1 MRQVRHD
8 GPEKI
13 SIRGAREHNLKNID
27 VDIPRGE
34 LVVVCGVSGSGKS
47 TLAFDTVY
55 AEGQRRYVESLSAYA
70 RQFLGQ
76 AGKPDVDSIDGL
88 SPAVAIDQKSTSSNP
103 RSTVGT
109 VTEIHDHLRLLW
121 ARVGTA
127 HCLDDGTALGE
138 SDIDSILKRVLSRS
152 GARVLVG
159 ATVVEA
165 RKGTMKTEV
174 DSLVKAGFVRGR
186 LDGRDLEFAA
196 FEPVDKNQR
205 HDLEVIVDRVVV
217 KQSSAQRLRESL
229 ETALRQGH
237 GSAFIEVLAADGAV
251 QERELCSLTGACS
264 TCGKSW
270 PELEPRTFSFNSP
283 FGACKACD
291 GIGSQYRGSEDLI
304 VPDQDKSL
312 NEGAIVPWQGWY
324 GGYHRWVLDAL
335 CSTLRI
341 DMDTAWRE
349 IPKAKRRVL
358 IEGYDGELSARYQ
371 GKTYKLR
378 YEGVAP
384 WLTKRLAEAKSDRQR
399 EHAEAFMREVSCI
412 ECGGDR
418 LSPYALGV
426 KVNGE
431 SIARVSAMTVQE
443 AHEWFSALS
452 LSEEESII
460 ADRLVKEITARLGFL
475 VDVGLEYVTLDRSA
489 RTLSGGEAQRIRLA
503 SQVGAGLA
511 GVLYVLDEPSI
522 GLHPQDNHRLIQT
535 LTKLRDLGNTVL
547 VVEHDEETIEAA
559 NWVVEIGPHAGE
571 NGGEVVFSGPANEL
585 KDADTLTGE
594 YLSRRRSIPT
604 PAVRRGA
611 KGHITVVKA
620 EENNLQGIDVSFPL
634 GCLVTVAGVSG
645 SGKSTLVSEILQPA
659 LSRELHGGR
668 ALSGRH
674 KSIKGT
680 ELLDKCIAIDQA
692 PIGRTPRSNPAT
704 YTGVFDKIR
713 ALFGDLPE
721 AKARGWKPGRF
732 SFNVPVANGGGR
744 CEACEGEGTKTIEM
758 NFLPDVH
765 VPCASCEGRRFS
777 EATLEVRFK
786 GASIADVLAMT
797 VDTAVEHFSAQPS
810 IARPLKV
817 LQEVGLGYVRLGQ
830 AATQLSGGEAQRV
843 KLATELQKRATGKTL
858 YLLDEPTTGL
868 HFDDVAKLVGVLQRL
883 VEAGNS
889 VVVIEHNVD
898 VLRASD
904 WLIELGPRGGR
915 QGGLLV
921 GEGTPEEVAL
931 METPTAPFVRAALEA
946 HADDAMVQSVKTAG
960 VDKGANKTA
969 ARGSATKKKTGAK
982 NKTSAKNVG

>member
-1 MRQVRHD
+1 M
-8 GPEKI
+8 
-13 SIRGAREHNLKNID
+13 
-27 VDIPRGE
+27 
-34 LVVVCGVSGSGKS
+34 VCGVSGSGKS

-76 AGKPDVDSIDGL
+76 AGKPDVDSIEGL

-127 HCLDDGTALGE
+127 HCQDDGTALGE
-138 SDIDSILKRVLSRS
+138 SDITSILTRVLSRQ

-159 ATVVEA
+159 AVVVVA
-165 RKGTMKTEV
+165 RKGTMKSEV
-174 DSLVKAGFVRGR
+174 DALVKAGFVRGR
-186 LDGRDLEFAA
+186 LDGREIEFAN
-196 FEPVDKNQR
+196 FEPVEKNLR

-217 KQSSAQRLRESL
+217 KQSSSQRLRESL
-229 ETALRQGH
+229 ETSLRQGN
-237 GSAFIEVLAADGAV
+237 GAAFIEVLNADGVV

-283 FGACKACD
+283 FGACTACD

-312 NEGAIVPWQGWY
+312 MEGAIVAWQGWY

-335 CSTLRI
+335 CTTLKI
-341 DMDTAWRE
+341 DMHAPWSE
-349 IPKAKRRVL
+349 IPKAKRRVIL
-358 IEGYDGELSARYQ
+358 EGYDAELTARYK
-371 GKTYKLR
+371 GKVYKLR
-378 YEGVAP
+378 YEGIAP
-384 WLTKRLAEAKSDRQR
+384 WLAKRLAEAKTDRQR
-399 EHAEAFMREVSCI
+399 EHAEAFMREVPCL
-412 ECGGDR
+412 ECNGER

-426 KVNGE
+426 TVHGE
-431 SIARVSAMTVQE
+431 SIAKVSSMTVQE
-443 AHEWFSALS
+443 AHEWFSALE
-452 LSEEESII
+452 LSDEETII
-460 ADRLVKEITARLGFL
+460 AERLVKEIAARLGFL

-559 NWVVEIGPHAGE
+559 NWVVEIGPNAGE
-571 NGGEVVFSGPANEL
+571 LGGEVVFSGPAQDL
-585 KDADTLTGE
+585 KYADTLTGA
-594 YLSRRRSIPT
+594 YLSHRLSIATPSERRS
-604 PAVRRGA
+604 A
-611 KGHITVVKA
+611 KGHITIVGA
-620 EENNLQGIDVSFPL
+620 QENNLQNVDVAFPL

-645 SGKSTLVSEILQPA
+645 SGKSTLVSEIMQPV

-668 ALSGRH
+668 ALPGKH
-674 KSIKGT
+674 KLVKGVDQ
-680 ELLDKCIAIDQA
+680 LDKCIAIDQA

-713 ALFGDLPE
+713 TLFGELPE

-744 CEACEGEGTKTIEM
+744 CEVCEGEGTKTIEM

-765 VPCASCEGRRFS
+765 VPCASCNGRRFS
-777 EATLEVRFK
+777 ESTLEVTFK
-786 GASIADVLAMT
+786 DASIADVLEMT
-797 VDTAVEHFSAQPS
+797 VDTALEHFSAQPP
-810 IARPLKV
+810 IARTLKV

-883 VEAGNS
+883 VDTGNS

-904 WLIELGPRGGR
+904 WLIELGPKGGK

-921 GEGTPEEVAL
+921 GEGTPEDLAV
-931 METPTAPFVRAALEA
+931 MDTPTAPFVRAALAA
-946 HADDAMVQSVKTAG
+946 HATDVVQQGGEVGAQPAKKSAQKTAS
-960 VDKGANKTA
+960 AKTTP
-969 ARGSATKKKTGAK
+969 GTKTPGKKTPAK
-982 NKTSAKNVG
+982 KTPGKTSPQAKVASKKPGS